1 MKNKFF
7 SLILSITLTVS
18 FVGCTDNASKTNT
31 NNPIPSPVSIE
42 NVSDKYYKV
51 VLDYNSGV
59 SHKEMGRLL
68 GKEIKKKVPHFEKN
82 LDGHLSQLCAAY
94 NLSYSIEKEVVKKI
108 IKNVDKDYI
117 DELDGLASQLS
128 GDDNSKPGDGKV
140 SKDELYLIN
149 LFIDAA
155 VPVRAS
161 DIPISCSAFSV
172 YGSRSEDGKTITGRH
187 LDWLITNDHYIEK
200 LSAVVEYK
208 HGDKSIYSIGPL
220 GVNGVITGF
229 NKDKVFGAIIASLT
243 DKPCPESFNNI
254 RSITFDLRYA
264 LENNKSLDTAAAY
277 LSDKNNVYSY
287 ECNIFLS
294 DPTTSKSLENDIR
307 GTGTNIRR
315 ELRTDTSE
323 LNAGIAWDV
332 KDSLAT
338 VNAFALKGNHDNM
351 TNLLANTA
359 RWDSYKRLLNAKK
372 SPLNIKD
379 VKEILS
385 FTNVKNGLP
394 GNQDDG
400 SLYNVASIQSII
412 FKPDELKLQVHF
424 APRNSLPE
432 IKPEFLDIPVDFK

>member
-1 MKNKFF
+1 MKRKILT
-7 SLILSITLTVS
+7 LILSLTLTAS
-18 FVGCTDNASKTNT
+18 FLGCTNNVSKVDNSKTT
-31 NNPIPSPVSIE
+31 PSPVSIE

-82 LDGHLSQLCAAY
+82 LDGHLSQLLTDY

-140 SKDELYLIN
+140 SKYELYLLN
-149 LFIDAA
+149 LFVDAA
-155 VPVRAS
+155 VPVRVS
-161 DIPISCSAFSV
+161 EIPLSCSAFSV

-187 LDWLITNDHYIEK
+187 LDWLITNEHYMEK
-200 LSAVVEYK
+200 LSCVIEYK
-208 HGDKSIYSIGPL
+208 HGDKSIYSIGFL
-220 GVNGVITGF
+220 GFTGVVTGF
-229 NKDKVFGAIIASLT
+229 NKDRVFGAIIASLT

-254 RSITFDLRYA
+254 KSITFDLRYA

-277 LSDKNNVYSY
+277 LLDKNNVYSY

-315 ELRTDTSE
+315 ALRTDTSE
-323 LNAGIAWDV
+323 LNAGVDWNV

-379 VKEILS
+379 VKELLS

-432 IKPEFLDIPVDFK
+432 INPKFIDIPVVFK